1 MDYIT
6 LILLS
11 VGLAMDCF
19 AVSVAKSAVVG
30 KIQWSWVLFMAFM
43 FGLFQG
49 GMPLIGYLI
58 GNEFIDY
65 INSFD
70 HWIAFAMLT
79 AIGIKMII
87 EDIKPSKENTSG
99 NYSYEFGSIVLLS
112 FATSID
118 ALASGL
124 VFLSYP
130 DSLVEGIIIIAIG
143 SFLLSLIGSL
153 LGTWLGKT
161 IKFKFGVLGGII
173 LIAIGVKIVLEHC
186 CATCC

>member
-1 MDYIT
+1 
-6 LILLS
+6 
-11 VGLAMDCF
+11 MDCF
-19 AVSVAKSAVVG
+19 AVSVAKSAIVG
-30 KIQWSWVLFMAFM
+30 RLQWGWVLFMAFM

-58 GNEFIDY
+58 GNGFIDY
-65 INSFD
+65 INTFD
-70 HWIAFAMLT
+70 HWIAFAMLV
-79 AIGIKMII
+79 AIGVKMII
-87 EDIKPSKENTSG
+87 EDIKPEKEKSSNS
-99 NYSYEFGSIVLLS
+99 YSYGFGSVVLLS

-143 SFLLSLIGSL
+143 SFLLSLIGSF

-161 IKFKFGVLGGII
+161 IKFKFGVLGGVI
-173 LIAIGVKIVLEHC
+173 LIAIGVKIVIEHC
-186 CATCC
+186 CAIGF

>member
-11 VGLAMDCF
+11 LGLAMDCF
-19 AVSVAKSAVVG
+19 AVSVAKSAIVG
-30 KIQWSWVLFMAFM
+30 KLQWGWVLFMAFM

-58 GNEFIDY
+58 GNGFIDY

-70 HWIAFAMLT
+70 HWIAFAMLV
-79 AIGIKMII
+79 AIGIKMIV
-87 EDIKPSKENTSG
+87 EDFKGDDTNSNDNG
-99 NYSYEFGSIVLLS
+99 SYGFISVLLLS

-124 VFLSYP
+124 VFLTAP
-130 DSLVEGIIIIAIG
+130 DSLIKGIIIIAIG
-143 SFLLSLIGSL
+143 SFVLSLLGSLIGA
-153 LGTWLGKT
+153 WLGKT
-161 IKFKFGVLGGII
+161 IKFKFGILGGVI
-173 LIAIGVKIVLEHC
+173 LIAIGVKIVIEHC
-186 CATCC
+186 CATGC